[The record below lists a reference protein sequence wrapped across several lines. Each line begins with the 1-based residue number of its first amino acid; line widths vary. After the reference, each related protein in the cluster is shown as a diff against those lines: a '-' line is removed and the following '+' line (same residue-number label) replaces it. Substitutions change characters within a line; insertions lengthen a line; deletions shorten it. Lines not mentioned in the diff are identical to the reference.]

1 MSDPSVTC
9 SIKRFC
15 RRCKAHSF
23 KVAVHSACPFRNCQ
37 CRDCS
42 KFAPNNEVARERARK
57 RRADQTAAL
66 TLIPTSTD
74 IPVTVQQ
81 VLQLGKNNSQVDQD
95 RKRLLTSALQ
105 AGTYQLNLKCNYFLL
120 LQMRVFCLS
129 TFGKTVL
136 SLKIW
141 ILLVYE
147 LHIHVPCKNFGQTFC
162 SISLLVLVV
171 DIYAGCAAKVRF
183 WLLSSCATFC
193 LV

>member
-23 KVAVHSACPFRNCQ
+23 NVAVHSACPFRNCQ
-37 CRDCS
+37 CPDCS
-42 KFAPNNEVARERARK
+42 KIAQNNEVARERARK

-95 RKRLLTSALQ
+95 RKRLSTSALQ

-129 TFGKTVL
+129 TFGKQFYPRKYGYCVSVRITHTCTL
-136 SLKIW
+136 QKLW
-141 ILLVYE
+141 
-147 LHIHVPCKNFGQTFC
+147 TD
-162 SISLLVLVV
+162 ISFN
-171 DIYAGCAAKVRF
+171 KPTRF
-183 WLLSSCATFC
+183 LPVARQKCDF
-193 LV
+193 V

>member
-1 MSDPSVTC
+1 MSDPSDTC

-23 KVAVHSACPFRNCQ
+23 KVAAHSACPFRNCQ
-37 CRDCS
+37 CPDCS
-42 KFAPNNEVARERARK
+42 KIAQNNEVARERARK

-81 VLQLGKNNSQVDQD
+81 VLQLGKNNSQADQE
-95 RKRLLTSALQ
+95 RKRLSTSALQ
-105 AGTYQLNLKCNYFLL
+105 AGTYQLNLRLKVSLIISHCCKCE
-120 LQMRVFCLS
+120 VVGLS

-141 ILLVYE
+141 ILLVYK
-147 LHIHVPCKNFGQTFC
+147 LHVHVPCKTFGQTFR
-162 SISLLVLVV
+162 SISLPVFVVVGHLCRLRGKRAILV
-171 DIYAGCAAKVRF
+171 
-183 WLLSSCATFC
+183 T
-193 LV
+193 